1 MPHPLSSSPPP
12 MSPAHDVSDA
22 TLFDDF
28 LAENTLGRMVERG
41 EVHRD
46 GCLVRTRDGRRYALR
61 AAVRI
66 LGHIN
71 QETDPY
77 GLTGT
82 TDTVAGMLER
92 GFVVSAGRV
101 ALGRQVYDTERGYLA
116 QPIGDPDASG
126 INPVIR

>member
-1 MPHPLSSSPPP
+1 MPHPFSSSPPP
-12 MSPAHDVSDA
+12 MSPAQDVTDA
-22 TLFDDF
+22 SPFDEF
-28 LAENTLGRMVERG
+28 LAEVTLTRMIEHG

-61 AAVRI
+61 EAVRV
-66 LGHIN
+66 LGHIS

-82 TDTVAGMLER
+82 TDTVASMLER

-126 INPVIR
+126 VNPVIR